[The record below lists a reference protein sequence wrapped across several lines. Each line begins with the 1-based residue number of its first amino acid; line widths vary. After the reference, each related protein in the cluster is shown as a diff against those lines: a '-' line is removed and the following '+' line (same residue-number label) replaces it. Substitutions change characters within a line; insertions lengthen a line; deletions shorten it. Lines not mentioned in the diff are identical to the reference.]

1 MATVNPTTSGVHPPP
16 SDDGWL
22 SNLTDDGPA
31 GHQAMAHLREILLRA
46 ARHQVWRLR
55 DLLPGAGSGE
65 LEDLS
70 QQAADDALMAVLRR
84 LGTFEGRSRFTTWAY
99 KFGVLHAGVAVR
111 RQAWRHREVP
121 LPDTL
126 TLVDPSPTP
135 AAVSE
140 ATQLA
145 RAVASAIADE
155 LTPHQRRV
163 VLALLVE
170 GVPIDVLADRLG
182 STRNALY
189 KTLHDA
195 RRRLRA
201 ALTESGHLADQPR
214 PEHPMTGPTRGLRA
228 EIVTS
233 LLADTSPY
241 LSCDD
246 CFARI
251 DVYVEQT
258 LADPHYEDVA
268 MRAHLAGCGA
278 CAEEAETLRE
288 LLS

>member
-1 MATVNPTTSGVHPPP
+1 MTTVNPTTSDVVPPA
-16 SDDGWL
+16 SDDAWR
-22 SNLTDDGPA
+22 SDLTADGPA
-31 GHQAMAHLREILLRA
+31 GHQALARLREVLLRA

-65 LEDLS
+65 LEDLA
-70 QQAADDALMAVLRR
+70 QQAADDALMAVLRK

-126 TLVDPSPTP
+126 TLVDASPTP
-135 AAVSE
+135 AALSE

-145 RAVASAIADE
+145 QAVTSAIAGE

-170 GVPIDVLADRLG
+170 DVPIDVLADRLG

-195 RRRLRA
+195 RRRLRT
-201 ALTESGHLADQPR
+201 ALTESGHLETR
-214 PEHPMTGPTRGLRA
+214 PDRSTP
-228 EIVTS
+228 
-233 LLADTSPY
+233 
-241 LSCDD
+241 
-246 CFARI
+246 
-251 DVYVEQT
+251 
-258 LADPHYEDVA
+258 
-268 MRAHLAGCGA
+268 
-278 CAEEAETLRE
+278 
-288 LLS
+288 

>member
-1 MATVNPTTSGVHPPP
+1 VTTVNPTSADVVPPP
-16 SDDGWL
+16 SDDAWL
-22 SNLTDDGPA
+22 ADLTDEGPA
-31 GHQAMAHLREILLRA
+31 GQQALAHLRELLLRA

-55 DLLPGAGSGE
+55 DVLPGAGAGE
-65 LEDLS
+65 LEDLA
-70 QQAADDALMAVLRR
+70 QQAADDALVAVLRK

-126 TLVDPSPTP
+126 TPVDTTPSP
-135 AAVSE
+135 AAISE

-145 RAVASAIADE
+145 RAVEAAIASE

-163 VLALLVE
+163 VLTLLVE
-170 GVPIDVLADRLG
+170 EVPVDVLAERLG

-201 ALTESGHLADQPR
+201 ALIDSGYLEAR
-214 PEHPMTGPTRGLRA
+214 PNRSTP
-228 EIVTS
+228 
-233 LLADTSPY
+233 
-241 LSCDD
+241 
-246 CFARI
+246 
-251 DVYVEQT
+251 
-258 LADPHYEDVA
+258 
-268 MRAHLAGCGA
+268 
-278 CAEEAETLRE
+278 
-288 LLS
+288 

>member
-1 MATVNPTTSGVHPPP
+1 MNTVNPTTPDVVPPLG
-16 SDDGWL
+16 DDAWL
-22 SNLTDDGPA
+22 ADLTDGGAA
-31 GHQAMAHLREILLRA
+31 GHRALARLREVLLRA
-46 ARHQVWRLR
+46 TRHQVWRLR
-55 DLLPGAGSGE
+55 DLLPGAGAGE
-65 LEDLS
+65 LEDLA

-126 TLVDPSPTP
+126 TPVDTTPSP

-140 ATQLA
+140 AIQLA
-145 RAVASAIADE
+145 RAVEAAIATE

-170 GVPIDVLADRLG
+170 QVPIDVLADRLG

-195 RRRLRA
+195 RRRLRT
-201 ALTESGHLADQPR
+201 ALTDSGHLQIR
-214 PEHPMTGPTRGLRA
+214 PDRSTP
-228 EIVTS
+228 
-233 LLADTSPY
+233 
-241 LSCDD
+241 
-246 CFARI
+246 
-251 DVYVEQT
+251 
-258 LADPHYEDVA
+258 
-268 MRAHLAGCGA
+268 
-278 CAEEAETLRE
+278 
-288 LLS
+288 

>member
-1 MATVNPTTSGVHPPP
+1 MTTVNPTSADVVPPP
-16 SDDGWL
+16 SDDAWL
-22 SNLTDDGPA
+22 ADLTDEGPA
-31 GHQAMAHLREILLRA
+31 GQQALAHLRELLLRA

-55 DLLPGAGSGE
+55 DLLPGAGAGE
-65 LEDLS
+65 LEDLA
-70 QQAADDALMAVLRR
+70 QQAADDALVAVLRK

-126 TLVDPSPTP
+126 TPVDTTPSP
-135 AAVSE
+135 AAISE

-145 RAVASAIADE
+145 RAVEAAIASE

-163 VLALLVE
+163 VLTLLVE
-170 GVPIDVLADRLG
+170 EVPVDVLAERLG

-201 ALTESGHLADQPR
+201 ALIDSGYLEAR
-214 PEHPMTGPTRGLRA
+214 PNRSTP
-228 EIVTS
+228 
-233 LLADTSPY
+233 
-241 LSCDD
+241 
-246 CFARI
+246 
-251 DVYVEQT
+251 
-258 LADPHYEDVA
+258 
-268 MRAHLAGCGA
+268 
-278 CAEEAETLRE
+278 
-288 LLS
+288 